1 MALTAKRRRWADEY
15 LVDFNGSAAAVRV
28 GYSRKTSKQ
37 IASKLKKD
45 PAVAKYIAEKLEGMS
60 RDAGVSAE
68 RVMRELALRAFYDP
82 GDVATWTG
90 STVSLRN
97 SEELSAEERSLV
109 GRIGESQYGVT
120 VTFADRDASLGQL
133 VKILGMITE
142 KREHTGPDGEPLI
155 PWQALRALI
164 ADERVSVG

>member
-15 LVDFNGSAAAVRV
+15 LVDFNGSAAAVRS

-45 PAVAKYIAEKLEGMS
+45 PAVAKYIAERLEGMS
-60 RDAGVSAE
+60 RDAGVSTE
-68 RVMRELALRAFYDP
+68 RVLRELAIRAFYDP
-82 GDVATWTG
+82 GELATWTG
-90 STVSLRN
+90 RTVSLRD
-97 SEELSAEERSLV
+97 SEKLSPEARSLV
-109 GRIGESQYGVT
+109 ARIGETQFGVT

-155 PWQALRALI
+155 PWQALRALL
-164 ADERVSVG
+164 ADERVSAG

>member
-15 LVDFNGSAAAVRV
+15 LVDFNGSAAAVRS

-45 PAVAKYIAEKLEGMS
+45 PAVAKYIAERLEGMS
-60 RDAGVSAE
+60 RDAGVSTE
-68 RVMRELALRAFYDP
+68 RVLKELALRAFYDP

-109 GRIGESQYGVT
+109 GRIGETQYGVT